1 MTLALDTATPATVA
15 GATGPGGTP
24 GVSRIELPGPG
35 ERPGHTR
42 LLLGLAEEVLAG
54 TGGTWDDV
62 GRIVLGLGPGTF
74 TGIRVGVA
82 TGRALA
88 LSTGAGLV
96 GVPTPWALAEAVGG
110 AGGTHE
116 GRPVLVVQDAR
127 RRELFLTLFPDGGPG
142 GAGGVPGGPADHGA
156 RADADAQPDPIA
168 ERASG
173 PAPFTAAQDDLA
185 AALAALSVAPAVAVG
200 DGALAFADVLR
211 EAGVEV
217 PEDPAAHR
225 VDGLALIR
233 AAAGRP
239 VVAPDLVRPVYVR
252 DADAVPTADRR

>member
-1 MTLALDTATPATVA
+1 MSAAIPAGGVALALDTATPATVT
-15 GATGPGGTP
+15 GATGPDGGP
-24 GVSRIELPGPG
+24 GAARIEVPGPG

-42 LLLGLAEEVLAG
+42 LLLGLAEEVLAEVG
-54 TGGTWDDV
+54 AAWADV
-62 GRIVLGLGPGTF
+62 DRVVLGLGPGTF

-96 GVPTPWALAEAVGG
+96 GVPTPWALAEAVAGPGG
-110 AGGTHE
+110 AAPGG
-116 GRPVLVVQDAR
+116 PVLVVQDAR
-127 RRELFLTLFPDGGPG
+127 RRELFLTLFPDGAPGAPSAVGPG
-142 GAGGVPGGPADHGA
+142 PV
-156 RADADAQPDPIA
+156 
-168 ERASG
+168 
-173 PAPFTAAQDDLA
+173 PFTAPQDGLE
-185 AALAALSVAPAVAVG
+185 AALAALPTAPAVAVG

-211 EAGVEV
+211 EAGVAV

-225 VDGLALIR
+225 ADGLALLR
-233 AAAGRP
+233 AAAGMP